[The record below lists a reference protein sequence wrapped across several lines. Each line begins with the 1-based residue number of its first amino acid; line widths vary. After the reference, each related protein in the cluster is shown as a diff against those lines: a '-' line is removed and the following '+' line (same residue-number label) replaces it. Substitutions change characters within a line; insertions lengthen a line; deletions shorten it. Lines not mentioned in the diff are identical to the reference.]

1 MKDVCG
7 LEALVL
13 VLLMVQKKK
22 KEASLEGSVITS
34 SEVCMCSSLQQKQ
47 GVIDPTWAARPL

>member
-1 MKDVCG
+1 MKDVFG

-13 VLLMVQKKK
+13 VLLMLQKKMK
-22 KEASLEGSVITS
+22 ASLEISVITL

-47 GVIDPTWAARPL
+47 GVIDPT